1 MASLESL
8 KTKKVIVV
16 AGPTAV
22 GKTAFSLQLAK
33 DLQQQG
39 YHAFFINADALAV
52 YQGMVIGTAAPKE
65 EEFQG
70 IPHFLYNVHPPSQEY
85 NIHQFRKEV
94 EEILTE
100 RLQDEKAVPL
110 FIGGSHQYLSS
121 FIENLQ
127 YCEVPTDFALRKRLE
142 EEYIQNPLAF
152 YEKIQKEDELFTKKV
167 ALNDAKRLIRAAE
180 LLALTGKGP
189 TYHQEKSKE
198 IPSPWEIF
206 SLFLEDDRKVLYERI
221 DQRVHQIFKDGFQE
235 EVQEL
240 LRHYSLNE
248 AEENKQPLSKTAL
261 SAIGYAECIDVLQEK
276 CSLEEA
282 IQKIQLRTRHLAKR
296 QLTWLRGKKYFQAFS
311 VRESEKAKQAV
322 FDFLHSK

>member
-1 MASLESL
+1 MPALNTL

-22 GKTAFSLQLAK
+22 GKTAFAFQLAQS
-33 DLQQQG
+33 LNQQG
-39 YHAFFINADALAV
+39 YQAFLINADALAV

-70 IPHFLYNVHPPSQEY
+70 IPHFLYNVHAPSEEY

-94 EEILTE
+94 EEILLE
-100 RLQDEKAVPL
+100 RLQNEKAVPL
-110 FIGGSHQYLSS
+110 LVGGSHQYLSS

-142 EEYIQNPLAF
+142 EEYRQNPVAF
-152 YEKIQKEDELFTKKV
+152 YEKIQKEDALFAQKV

-180 LLALTGKGP
+180 LLNLTGKGP
-189 TYHQEKSKE
+189 SYHQEKSKE

-206 SLFLEDDRKVLYERI
+206 SFFLDDDRKLLYERI
-221 DQRVHQIFKDGFQE
+221 NQRVHKMFEEGFKE
-235 EVQEL
+235 EVEKL
-240 LRHYSLNE
+240 LEIYALNE
-248 AEENKQPLSKTAL
+248 ENAKPTLSKTAL
-261 SAIGYAECIDVLQEK
+261 SAIGYAECIDVLQKK

-282 IQKIQLRTRHLAKR
+282 IEKIQLRSRHLAKR
-296 QLTWLRGKKYFQAFS
+296 QLTWLRGKEYFQAFS
-311 VRESEKAKQAV
+311 VQEKEKAKQAV
-322 FDFLHSK
+322 FDFLRSK